1 MPTDGFDGERRARLL
16 APPGVLLA
24 AAGILVGGWAGPL
37 LVAFG
42 FALLVLAATSAT
54 EGVLLIGPFAQ
65 AELRAAARRGR
76 VWRWRAVYVLL
87 CGLTF
92 YLSVFLP
99 RHVATANRPLP
110 PVSVFTQGFFLGVA
124 GALASYLTH
133 LTLSVV
139 APVAAEEREK
149 KRWEMLLTTDLRNR
163 EVLFGK
169 IAGRLPG
176 LFEPLLACLPILAV
190 LPFLGGVSPVLVGC
204 TAVVTLSLIGGVG
217 AVAAYC
223 SVTQPTAEKALN
235 QARGYLFGWLGAT
248 AGLIG
253 CVGYPPAWTFP
264 TSVGLTSPVELRHVV
279 EWANAGNPLGAGIL
293 AFSLGVGRT
302 ASVEDD
308 LVTLARRCAAFWAAA
323 GGLLTLRAVARLRG
337 DRLFAAPAA
346 GTVGGKPKP
355 VPRRPP
361 VPDRAVAWWTEYGHL
376 TAAQMRVIGG
386 INGWS
391 YVRWLLWS
399 LAVLGGCRWWA
410 HVYPDRWP
418 FLGKLADIASP
429 ALLVMW
435 AAIFVLVPLFLAAQV
450 IAKERVADTLQ
461 SLTLTA
467 LSARDIVAQKWRG
480 VLRPLRHTWVV
491 GACWAVAAVAT
502 GGIPWW
508 AALLFLTITPLVAP
522 CWAAIGLGFSAHAST
537 PAKAG
542 RNLSAVVF
550 GGGYGL
556 GIVVSV
562 LLSFIPDRTAKAVVG
577 GGVAVLAVLAQP
589 LLAWLA
595 FRYAVRRLEREYD

>member
-1 MPTDGFDGERRARLL
+1 MDVRRSRFLTSAAANWAALAVSLAVTFLLTPYLMARLGP
-16 APPGVLLA
+16 ARYGVWCVVEA
-24 AAGILVGGWAGPL
+24 
-37 LVAFG
+37 
-42 FALLVLAATSAT
+42 VLAYLTVLDL
-54 EGVLLIGPFAQ
+54 GVGVCL
-65 AELRAAARRGR
+65 
-76 VWRWRAVYVLL
+76 VRAV
-87 CGLTF
+87 
-92 YLSVFLP
+92 
-99 RHVATANRPLP
+99 
-110 PVSVFTQGFFLGVA
+110 
-124 GALASYLTH
+124 
-133 LTLSVV
+133 
-139 APVAAEEREK
+139 
-149 KRWEMLLTTDLRNR
+149 
-163 EVLFGK
+163 
-169 IAGRLPG
+169 
-176 LFEPLLACLPILAV
+176 
-190 LPFLGGVSPVLVGC
+190 
-204 TAVVTLSLIGGVG
+204 
-217 AVAAYC
+217 
-223 SVTQPTAEKALN
+223 
-235 QARGYLFGWLGAT
+235 ARGTAT
-248 AGLIG
+248 GDRA
-253 CVGYPPAWTFP
+253 
-264 TSVGLTSPVELRHVV
+264 
-279 EWANAGNPLGAGIL
+279 
-293 AFSLGVGRT
+293 GVGRT